1 MALPVGMPTLGSLTV
16 VMKATSH
23 RKIAGKEGEGGEEE
37 GGRQKKASEK
47 HY

>member
-16 VMKATSH
+16 VMKASSH
-23 RKIAGKEGEGGEEE
+23 RKIAGKEGGRGGGRGE
-37 GGRQKKASEK
+37 RQKKASEK